1 MTTFARYI
9 WVALGTFSTIAIPV
23 ACAYSSGPE
32 TSLQEPEARDGA
44 STATADAT
52 ADVDATSLDAGLNAC
67 SSSGICITPI
77 PLDNTAPTVSLTS
90 VWGSSRSDVYAVGT
104 AATVV
109 HYDGVRWEAAAP
121 TVRPYNLVDGLT
133 LRSVWLERPDDVW
146 MTEGFTIRHTSGW
159 KGPTETKW
167 EFVPTYNNYNLAT
180 IRGMGGVIWVAYGYL
195 IPDIAANSYTEP
207 LHAYTAWDGGPA
219 AEIGKPRLS
228 AFAPTAIAVV
238 APGEA
243 WAVGAK
249 SRVFRIFATTATD
262 AGTPVFGTP
271 EEYDSYSKRKLLGVW
286 ANERAVWLVGEGG
299 TLRRRTTNATATKR
313 FEIVESPVAEDLY
326 GVFGFSEDDVW
337 AVGEASTVIHWD
349 GTSWTKLSTPFDG
362 AAEKPRLYAVWGSSP
377 TDIWIAGQGTML
389 HFQGNNP

>member
-9 WVALGTFSTIAIPV
+9 WVTLGTFSTIAIPV
-23 ACAYSSGPE
+23 ACAHSSGPE
-32 TSLQEPEARDGA
+32 TPLQEPEAPDDA
-44 STATADAT
+44 AWKPIADAD
-52 ADVDATSLDAGLNAC
+52 ADIDAASVDAGLNAC
-67 SSSGICITPI
+67 SSSGICMTPI
-77 PLDNTAPTVSLTS
+77 PLEPTVSLTS

-104 AATVV
+104 AGTVV

-121 TVRPYNLVDGLT
+121 TVRPYNLTDDLA

-146 MTEGFTIRHTSGW
+146 MAEGFVVRHTSGW

-167 EFVPTYNNYNLAT
+167 EFVPTKNNYNVAT
-180 IRGMGGVIWVAYGYL
+180 VRGMGGVIWVATGYL
-195 IPDIAANSYTEP
+195 ISDFAASSFPDP

-219 AEIGKPRLS
+219 SEIAKPRLT
-228 AFAPTAIAVV
+228 AFQPTSIAMV
-238 APGEA
+238 APSEA

-271 EEYDSYSKRKLLGVW
+271 EEYDSASKRKLFGVW
-286 ANERAVWLVGEGG
+286 ANERAAWLVGEGG
-299 TLRRRTTNATATKR
+299 TLRRMTTNAMATKR
-313 FEIVESPVAEDLY
+313 FEIVESPVTEALY

-362 AAEKPRLYAVWGSSP
+362 AVAKPRLNAVWGSSP

-389 HFQGNNP
+389 HFEGNNP